1 MCVCAHVCVCMHV
14 HVCTRVCM
22 HVCVLISLTAVI
34 PYPCN
39 KVNLS
44 VITILTYLILLTLF
58 SDVAKTTLADKEA
71 WHCFKHVRE
80 QKLYL
85 SIRLQCAFVII
96 GVTSLEC
103 NFKTN
108 SCR

>member
-1 MCVCAHVCVCMHV
+1 MCAGMCVYVHTCVHVCVRV
-14 HVCTRVCM
+14 HVCTHVCM

-44 VITILTYLILLTLF
+44 VITILTYLILLTHF
-58 SDVAKTTLADKEA
+58 SDAAKTTLADKEA
-71 WHCFKHVRE
+71 RHCFKYVRE

-85 SIRLQCAFVII
+85 TCLFAYNVH
-96 GVTSLEC
+96 L
-103 NFKTN
+103 
-108 SCR
+108 